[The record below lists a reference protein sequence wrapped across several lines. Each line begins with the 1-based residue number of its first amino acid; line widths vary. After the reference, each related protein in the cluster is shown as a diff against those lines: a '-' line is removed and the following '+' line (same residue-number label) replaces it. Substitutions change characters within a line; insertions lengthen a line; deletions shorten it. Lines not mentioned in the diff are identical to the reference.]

1 LSIEECDAYTPICIL
16 QPRNCPRHKP
26 ILLYG
31 VSIVELLRLEP
42 IVANAICTSCSE
54 LVKELRDAL
63 SRLGSMVAEEWRYHI
78 FNENDEMLC
87 FNIASLPQGVRQA
100 IEAMDRSRQG
110 ALNSSAKSSLLS
122 YFNWLR
128 GALEGVKAVKGIAYL
143 SSVRAVDV
151 DIREEDKELQILI
164 NRASNIVWSVL
175 NSVRVW
181 RIVVG
186 NIGVDEGLRREA
198 EWLLNTMYSK
208 GLGAEPPWLT
218 YRSHSGYLTAVQA
231 IAETIRVVNVV
242 SRGSESINP
251 LDHRWRREL
260 ARIFTEVFHKEA
272 TVLEKQLDALVY
284 RLSAEPIFR
293 KIIGPPPEDALK
305 AIIEEDLVEAF
316 TAVLGGW
323 WELFAEPEKAVE
335 IFKRIVEELERLGYG
350 YKARIYAKN
359 YRYGSKIQILVE
371 VPSILALNY
380 VEQVMHIIKAS
391 AEEARLKNYRLL
403 LKPVKLSTHLASSKS
418 QTLEPYILIT
428 TT

>member
-1 LSIEECDAYTPICIL
+1 MSIEECDAYTPICIL

-42 IVANAICTSCSE
+42 IIANAICTGCSE
-54 LVKELRDAL
+54 LVKELRDVL
-63 SRLGSMVAEEWRYHI
+63 RMLGSMIAEEWRYHI

-87 FNIASLPQGVRQA
+87 FNTASLPQEVRQV
-100 IEAMDRSRQG
+100 IEAMNRSRQG

-128 GALEGVKAVKGIAYL
+128 DALEGFKAVKGIAYL

-151 DIREEDKELQILI
+151 DTREEDKELQMLV
-164 NRASNIVWSVL
+164 NRASNIVWNVL

-186 NIGVDEGLRREA
+186 NIGVDEGLRREV
-198 EWLLNTMYSK
+198 EDMLNTMYSK

-218 YRSHSGYLTAVQA
+218 YRSHSGYITAVQA

-251 LDHRWRREL
+251 LDYGWRREL
-260 ARIFTEVFHKEA
+260 IRTFTEVFHKEA
-272 TVLEKQLDALVY
+272 TVLEKQLDALIHL
-284 RLSAEPIFR
+284 LSAEPIFR
-293 KIIGPPPEDALK
+293 KVVGLPPENALK
-305 AIIEEDLVEAF
+305 TIIEKDLVEAF
-316 TAVLGGW
+316 TAVLGGQ

-359 YRYGSKIQILVE
+359 YKHSSKIQILVE

-380 VEQVMHIIKAS
+380 VEQVMRIIKAS
-391 AEEARLKNYRLL
+391 AEETGLKNYRLL
-403 LKPVKLSTHLASSKS
+403 LKPVKPSTHLESSNS
-418 QTLEPYILIT
+418 QTIEPYILIT